1 MSKEQNGYL
10 SKRERQIMDIL
21 YQLDQASVS
30 DVVRRMSDDT
40 SYDSVRITL
49 GILAKKGHVI
59 YHRENRR
66 YIYSPKVS
74 SEKASRAAVRS
85 LVRTFFGGSPSRAI
99 LSLLDNSSGEFS
111 EEEIER
117 IEAWLEKEKNNDES
131 IES

>member
-1 MSKEQNGYL
+1 MEDQRNGYL

-21 YQLDQASVS
+21 YQLGRASVS
-30 DVVRRMSDDT
+30 DVVQRMPDDT

-49 GILAKKGHVI
+49 GILAKKGHAV

-66 YIYSPKVS
+66 YIYSPSVS
-74 SEKASRAAVRS
+74 SEKASRVAVRS

-99 LSLLDNSSGEFS
+99 LSLLHNSSGKLS

-117 IEAWLEKEKNNDES
+117 IEAWLNKEKS
-131 IES
+131 P